1 MAKKF
6 AELESRMSKEA
17 IASSDRKTQILREEM
32 PLNELRNAREITQ
45 EHLAKLLRV
54 NQAAVSKMERRTDM
68 YVSTLG
74 DFVRAMGG
82 VLEITARFPEGTVRI
97 GQFRDLKPKKLMQA
111 RG

>member
-1 MAKKF
+1 
-6 AELESRMSKEA
+6 
-17 IASSDRKTQILREEM
+17 
-32 PLNELRNAREITQ
+32 
-45 EHLAKLLRV
+45 
-54 NQAAVSKMERRTDM
+54 MERRTDM